1 MKSRDDYFCR
11 GPWVLVSRDAFF
23 WTGERSTALPAKA
36 WWTQHL
42 HEAKQFP
49 TVADCYRAASGVKRL
64 ASARPR
70 RLDRP

>member
-1 MKSRDDYFCR
+1 MNARDAYFNR
-11 GPWVLVSRDAFF
+11 GPWLLVSREALM
-23 WTGERSTALPAKA
+23 WNGETDTTKPIKA

-49 TVADCYRAASGVKRL
+49 TVADVYRAAQSHRRL

-70 RLDRP
+70 RLDR